1 MLEPS
6 GLEVV
11 EPTRKLMPNMAPE
24 KTLAEAPAGQ
34 SAQALKQA
42 RKELIMGII
51 KEILSVPHPM
61 KLEDL
66 AMVSPLA
73 RQEAID
79 LLKKGKWD
87 RSKSGTTEE
96 LKGALL
102 QELEDTMADLGQDS
116 LSYLNVLAEIYSQ
129 VDATSPKAE
138 EQLAPPPSQ
147 RATVEDVPEEEEK
160 ITEEMVEVLLQD
172 LPVPMCYE
180 SDGSGEVP
188 AGGLIIP
195 DAVEVFLS

>member
-1 MLEPS
+1 MKPIQGGKNL
-6 GLEVV
+6 V
-11 EPTRKLMPNMAPE
+11 PE
-24 KTLAEAPAGQ
+24 KMPAEAPAGR

-51 KEILSVPHPM
+51 KEILSVPYPM

-87 RSKSGTTEE
+87 HSKSGTTEE

-102 QELEDTMADLGQDS
+102 QELEDTMADLSQDS
-116 LSYLNVLAEIYSQ
+116 LSYLNVLSEIYSQ
-129 VDATSPKAE
+129 VDAAE
-138 EQLAPPPSQ
+138 EI
-147 RATVEDVPEEEEK
+147 EN
-160 ITEEMVEVLLQD
+160 
-172 LPVPMCYE
+172 
-180 SDGSGEVP
+180 GETTNTHNHT
-188 AGGLIIP
+188 
-195 DAVEVFLS
+195 